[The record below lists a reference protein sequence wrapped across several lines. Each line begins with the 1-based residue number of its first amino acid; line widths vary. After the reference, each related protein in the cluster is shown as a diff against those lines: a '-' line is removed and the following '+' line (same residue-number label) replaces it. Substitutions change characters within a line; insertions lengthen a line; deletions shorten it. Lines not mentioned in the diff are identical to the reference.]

1 MSDIDCL
8 VIGAGVVGLAV
19 ARELALA
26 GREVV
31 IAEATA
37 GLGTQTSARNSEVIQ
52 AGIYYPPGSLKAR
65 VCVAGRSKL

>member
-26 GREVV
+26 GREIV
-31 IAEATA
+31 IAEATE
-37 GLGTQTSARNSEVIQ
+37 GIGTQPRRAIRGHPCRDLAISRPAAEGPRLRH
-52 AGIYYPPGSLKAR
+52 GP
-65 VCVAGRSKL
+65 